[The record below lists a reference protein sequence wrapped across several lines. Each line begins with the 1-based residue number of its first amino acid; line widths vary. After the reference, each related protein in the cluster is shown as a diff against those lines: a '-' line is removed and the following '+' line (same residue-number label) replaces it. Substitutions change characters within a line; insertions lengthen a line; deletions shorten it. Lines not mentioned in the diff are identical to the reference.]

1 MKNEKKNQQ
10 PEAVKLSTENNEK
23 QTQCK
28 MRYDLLSEQKK
39 LIQCGGCKFFES
51 CKRKNQKINGNK
63 EDTLISEKRILF

>member
-51 CKRKNQKINGNK
+51 CKRKN
-63 EDTLISEKRILF
+63 